1 MIPGTEYDLDWM
13 TGYECGDGT
22 R

>member
-13 TGYECGDGT
+13 TRVWTWWRY
-22 R
+22 